1 MGWFQPVEYCMW
13 RLCQKKSLLPDTIR
27 SMRVHSQHDYLA
39 VHLKKVLCSSS
50 MREVYSLHYILHYDI
65 AANLCGQYRG
75 RFTIGF

>member
-1 MGWFQPVEYCMW
+1 MGEY
-13 RLCQKKSLLPDTIR
+13 LILLDL
-27 SMRVHSQHDYLA
+27 MRVHSQHDYLA

-50 MREVYSLHYILHYDI
+50 MREVYSLHYMLTGIYYAYNDI